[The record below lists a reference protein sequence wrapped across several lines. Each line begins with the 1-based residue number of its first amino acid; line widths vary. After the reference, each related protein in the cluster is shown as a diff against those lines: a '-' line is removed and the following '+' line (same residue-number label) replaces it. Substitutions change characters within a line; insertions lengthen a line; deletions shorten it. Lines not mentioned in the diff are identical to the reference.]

1 MKTRATRPVTGYSIV
16 AIPAI
21 GSIALR
27 LDYEEEEDRGIGVGM
42 RTPDLIL
49 SRANAHELITK
60 IAIVL
65 EKLEPASS
73 QARQPTDD

>member
-1 MKTRATRPVTGYSIV
+1 MKTRATCPVTGYNIV

-21 GSIALR
+21 ASIALR
-27 LDYEEEEDRGIGVGM
+27 LNYEEVDDPGIGVGM

-49 SRANAHELITK
+49 SQANARELITK

-65 EKLEPASS
+65 AKLETASS
-73 QARQPTDD
+73 

>member
-16 AIPAI
+16 ALPAI
-21 GSIALR
+21 ASIALR
-27 LDYEEEEDRGIGVGM
+27 LDYEEVHDEGIGVGM

-49 SRANAHELITK
+49 SQANAHELIRK

-65 EKLEPASS
+65 ERLETASR
-73 QARQPTDD
+73 AHQPTED